1 MLGFTERQLMDLL
14 KKVDIQ
20 EEQKEAIA
28 NIVALN
34 NQEIDKQ
41 LERSVLSVIDKK
53 LKSDLRLSYK

>member
-41 LERSVLSVIDKK
+41 LERSVLSIIDKK

>member
-20 EEQKEAIA
+20 EEQKETIA

-41 LERSVLSVIDKK
+41 LEHRVLSIVDKK
-53 LKSDLRLSYK
+53 LKSELRLGYK